1 VTDTTGFGTLDA
13 QRLELLRRRI
23 AERGLA
29 RPAVAAEADATA
41 DGRQPAEMSDGQRRM
56 WFVQSVDPDSALLNI
71 CVSYRLSGDVD
82 VARLRRA
89 VEAVAIRHQVLR
101 TIYQTDSDGDPH
113 PVTRDDLRPGWTEH
127 DLSGL
132 ADQARRL
139 RLEVLAQRQFRQ
151 PFDLTKDSPLRIA
164 AVRVGSDELT
174 LLLTAHHIAW
184 DDGSWAPFF
193 TDLTRAYADAD
204 SITTASAAVA
214 VAADSVRNL
223 DKDLAYWRSLMTD
236 LPEPLELPGPNGS
249 VVPSTWRA
257 QRATARLSAKTID
270 RAAALARET
279 GATPYMVLMAAFATL
294 VHRYT
299 HACDFLVATPVLNR
313 GAGTEDAIGYYGNTL
328 VMRMRPWP
336 RQTFRELLRQTR
348 DSAVGALAHSRVD
361 LEWLVRASNPDRRH
375 GAERMTRVSFGLRE
389 PDGGGFRPPGV
400 QCERAELR
408 GHFSQLPLSLMIE
421 LAGTAD
427 GSDGG
432 ALVEAEYLVEVLDR
446 TLVDQLLRHY
456 GVLLDNVLAHPDTTL
471 SACGLMSEA
480 DVEWLRRVS
489 SGEDFTTPAATL
501 PALVTRR
508 AALSPD
514 AVAVVYEGRQYSYR
528 EINEEANR
536 LAHWLIKQGIG
547 TEDRVAVLLDK
558 SPELVVTALGILKAG
573 AVYLPVDPTYP
584 DDRLAFIL
592 QDAVAKLVLREPVT
606 GLAAYPAT
614 EPGRDELVLPLRPN
628 NTAYLIYT
636 SGSTGLPKG
645 VPVPHAPIA
654 EYFVWFGDEY
664 RVDETDRL
672 LQVASPGFDV
682 SMGEIFGTLICGA
695 RLVIPRPDG
704 LRDIGYLTEL
714 LRREGITS
722 MHFVPSLLGLFLSLP
737 GVNQWRTLRRVPIG
751 GEPLPGEI
759 ADKFHATFD
768 ALLYNFYG
776 PTETVVNATSY
787 HVEGAQGTRVVPI
800 GRPKINTQVHLLDD
814 ALQPV
819 PAGVIGEIYIGG
831 THVAHGY
838 DRRPGLTAERFVA
851 DPFTPGGRLYRSGDL
866 ARRNVDGD
874 IEFVGRADEQVKIRG
889 FRIELGE
896 VGAAISVDPSVGQA
910 VVVAADLPHLGKS
923 LVGYLT
929 PADGAGGET
938 VDLERIRAR
947 VAAALPDYM
956 TPAAYVV
963 LDEVPI
969 TAHGKIDRAALPEP
983 QIAAKAQYRD
993 PATVTERRIAA
1004 LFSGLLGHDRV
1015 GVDDSFFDLGG
1026 HSLVATKLVTAIRSE
1041 CGVELGI
1048 RDVFELATVGLLA
1061 ERVDQLRS
1069 GGRAQSR
1076 PKLIATAHDEP
1087 LPLSASQLRS
1097 WFAYRVDGPSPVNN
1111 IPFAAKLSGPWDVD
1125 ALIAAVGDVVA
1136 RHEILRTT
1144 YIDAD
1149 GVPYQV
1155 VGPVGELTVRRA
1167 AGDGEEWLQE
1177 QLDVE
1182 RRHCF
1187 ELDREWPI
1195 RVAVLRIGDTGEQV
1209 LSLVVHHIASDHW
1222 SAGVLFA
1229 DVITAYRARRDGE
1242 APSWAPL
1249 RVQYAD
1255 YAAWQRIFLGDPAGQ
1270 ESAVAAEQRDYWA
1283 RQLAGLPEDSGL
1295 RPDFPRPPVPS
1306 GDGQSV
1312 DFRIDA
1318 ATRGKLADLCREL
1331 GITEFMALQAVVAV
1345 VLHKAGSGVDIPL
1358 GTPVAGRTEAELDQ
1372 LIGFFVNILVL
1383 RNDLRGNPTLRDVL
1397 TRARE
1402 TALAAYAHQDLPF
1415 DRVVDSVSPVRS
1427 LSRNPLF
1434 QVIVHVRDHLPATLV
1449 IDSGPQG
1456 GHGQDTVCTSL
1467 DPVFDMA
1474 HADLSVNFFGTDGSD
1489 GTGYNGHV
1497 IFRTEL
1503 YQRNTVERLAGW
1515 LTRVVA
1521 EFAENIDQS
1530 LRDIELTDAI
1540 ERYRIL
1546 TDWSRGDQP
1555 PPDRPRTVPE
1565 LLEPSRHW
1573 GGGRI
1578 AVRCGGEELD
1588 YAALH
1593 RRSDNLA
1600 ALLAN
1605 HGVGPGCFVG
1615 LSTRRGIDMAVA
1627 LVAIVK
1633 VGAAYFPIDPGYP
1646 LARKQFMLDD
1656 VQPQVVVATVEAVDT
1671 MPEESSGQVISLDD
1685 AEVRAVVQGSDGTEP
1700 PSGSL
1705 WLPHPD
1711 DPMYLVF
1718 TSGSTGKPKGAVGTQ
1733 RSMAARLDW
1742 QLRHYPPRADDIRLA
1757 QASMTFLEGGMELLA
1772 GLAAGATMI
1781 LADDAEHRDP
1791 EALAALMKRE
1801 SVAQVTAVP
1810 SLVSALVDNAPESV
1824 RSLSRLVCGGEPVSA
1839 SLLQRLMAAC
1849 AETAGEGPEL
1859 LNNIGSTE
1867 TSGAV
1872 SRGRLSLPSPLV
1884 GSPVAGAFAYLLDDG
1899 LRPVPVGVVGEL
1911 YYAGDQLARGYWKRP
1926 ALTASRFVPNPFGD
1940 EPGSRLYRSGDLGR
1954 WTEDGQ
1960 LEFVGRVDHQVQVR
1974 GFRVEL
1980 AEVEAALTVAD
1991 GVAAAAARTW
2001 EVHDGTSLAGYV
2013 VPQQPIGDEAEKAV
2027 FAASVRAA
2035 VAATLPGYMVPSSL
2049 TVLDTLPKTESGKLN
2064 RPGLP
2069 RPAVS
2074 TSGQT
2079 EPARTDTER
2088 ALAKV
2093 FADLLEIPEV
2103 GRFDD
2108 FFALGGDSILS
2119 VQLSS
2124 RARAVGLAVSPRMV
2138 FENPT
2143 IEQLAAAIDELRAL
2157 DALGDGASLD
2167 NLDEASETTFEP
2179 MSTSGLSSADL
2190 AAVTQLWS
2198 KSRDG
2203 TS

>member
-1 VTDTTGFGTLDA
+1 VTDTTGLGTLDA
-13 QRLELLRRRI
+13 QRLELLRRKI
-23 AERGLA
+23 ADRGLA
-29 RPAVAAEADATA
+29 RRTVAEDDDVAADA
-41 DGRQPAEMSDGQRRM
+41 RQRPEMSDGQRRM

-71 CVSYRLSGDVD
+71 CVSYRVTGNVD
-82 VARLRRA
+82 VARLRQA
-89 VEAVAIRHQVLR
+89 VEAVAARHPMLR
-101 TIYQTDSDGDPH
+101 TTYQTDGDGNPY
-113 PVTRDDLRPGWTEH
+113 PVIRDDLRPDWAEH

-132 ADQARRL
+132 AEQARRL
-139 RLEVLAQRQFRQ
+139 RLEVLAQRQFAQ
-151 PFDLTKDSPLRIA
+151 PFDLTTDSPLRVA
-164 AVRVGSDELT
+164 AARVGTDELI
-174 LLLTAHHIAW
+174 LLLTAHHVAW

-193 TDLTRAYADAD
+193 TDLTRAYVD
-204 SITTASAAVA
+204 STTATPRNIAT
-214 VAADSVRNL
+214 DPVRSS
-223 DKDLAYWRSLMTD
+223 DEDQAYWRSLMTD

-257 QRATARLSAKTID
+257 QRATARLSAETID

-279 GATPYMVLMAAFATL
+279 GATPYMVLMAAFGAL

-299 HACDFLVATPVLNR
+299 HASDFLVATPVLNR
-313 GAGTEDAIGYYGNTL
+313 SAGTENAIGYYGNTV
-328 VMRMRPWP
+328 VMRMRPQP
-336 RQTFRELLRQTR
+336 RLTFRELLVQTR
-348 DSAVGALAHSRVD
+348 DGAVGALAHSRVD

-389 PDGGGFRPPGV
+389 PDGGGFCPPGV

-408 GHFSQLPLSLMIE
+408 GHVSQLPLSLMVE
-421 LAGTAD
+421 LAKLAE
-427 GSDGG
+427 GSDRG
-432 ALVEAEYLVEVLDR
+432 AVVEAEYLVEVLDR
-446 TLVDQLLRHY
+446 PLVDQLLQHY
-456 GVLLDNVLAHPDTTL
+456 GVLLDNVLADPDITL
-471 SACGLMSEA
+471 SACGLMSEDDA
-480 DVEWLRRVS
+480 AWLRQVS
-489 SGEDFTTPAATL
+489 SGENFNTPASTL
-501 PALVTRR
+501 PGLVTAR
-508 AALSPD
+508 AALTPD
-514 AVAVVYEGRQYSYR
+514 AVAVVYEGRRYSYR
-528 EINEEANR
+528 DVDAESNR
-536 LAHWLIKQGIG
+536 LAHWLIGQGIG

-558 SPELVVTALGILKAG
+558 SPELVITALGILKAG
-573 AVYLPVDPTYP
+573 AVYLPVDPAYP

-592 QDAVAKLVLREPVT
+592 DDAAAKLVLREPVT
-606 GLAAYPAT
+606 GLADYPAT
-614 EPGRDELVLPLRPN
+614 APGSDELVRPLSPN

-654 EYFVWFGDEY
+654 EYFVWFGEEY

-672 LQVASPGFDV
+672 LQVASPSFDV

-787 HVEGAQGTRVVPI
+787 PVEGAQGTRVVPI

-819 PAGVIGEIYIGG
+819 PVGVIGEIYIGG
-831 THVAHGY
+831 THVARGY
-838 DRRPGLTAERFVA
+838 HRRPGLTAERFVA
-851 DPFTPGGRLYRSGDL
+851 DPFTPGARLYRSGDL
-866 ARRNVDGD
+866 ARRNADGD

-910 VVVAADLPHLGKS
+910 VVLTADLPHLGKS
-923 LVGYLT
+923 LVGYVT
-929 PADGAGGET
+929 PADGAGRDT

-963 LDEVPI
+963 LDEIPI
-969 TAHGKIDRAALPEP
+969 TTHGKIDGTALPEP
-983 QIAAKAQYRD
+983 EIAAKAQYRE

-1026 HSLVATKLVTAIRSE
+1026 HSLVATKLATAIRSE

-1048 RDVFELATVGLLA
+1048 RDIFELATVGLLA
-1061 ERVDQLRS
+1061 ERVDELRS

-1076 PKLIATAHDEP
+1076 PKLVATTHDEP

-1097 WFAYRVDGPSPVNN
+1097 WFAYRVDGPSPINN
-1111 IPFAAKLSGPWDVD
+1111 IPFAAKLNGPWDID
-1125 ALIAAVGDVVA
+1125 ALIAAVGDVVV

-1155 VGPVGELTVRRA
+1155 VNPVTELTVRRD
-1167 AGDGEEWLQE
+1167 AGDGDEWLQE
-1177 QLDVE
+1177 QLEAE

-1195 RVAVLRIGDTGEQV
+1195 RVAVLHTGDTGEHV

-1222 SAGVLFA
+1222 SAGVLFS

-1255 YAAWQRIFLGDPAGQ
+1255 YAAWQRTFLGEPGGQ
-1270 ESAVAAEQRDYWA
+1270 VTAVAAQQRDYWTS
-1283 RQLAGLPEDSGL
+1283 QLAGLPEDSGL
-1295 RPDFPRPPVPS
+1295 RPDFPRPPLPS
-1306 GDGQSV
+1306 GDGKSV
-1312 DFRIDA
+1312 TFRIDS
-1318 ATRGKLADLCREL
+1318 ATRAKLADRCREL
-1331 GITEFMALQAVVAV
+1331 GVTEFMALQAAVAV

-1397 TRARE
+1397 SRARE

-1434 QVIVHVRDHLPATLV
+1434 QVIVHVRDHLPASRV
-1449 IDSGPQG
+1449 IESAS
-1456 GHGQDTVCTSL
+1456 HGQDTVCTSL

-1489 GTGYNGHV
+1489 DTGSAGYRGHL

-1503 YQRNTVERLAGW
+1503 YQRNTIERLAGW
-1515 LTRVVA
+1515 LTRVVT
-1521 EFAENIDQS
+1521 EFAEDIDQS
-1530 LRDIELTDAI
+1530 LRDVVLADAD
-1540 ERYRIL
+1540 EQHRIL
-1546 TDWSRGDQP
+1546 AEWSCGDQP
-1555 PPDRPRTVPE
+1555 PADRPRTVPE
-1565 LLEPSRHW
+1565 MLEASRQC
-1573 GGGRI
+1573 GSGRV
-1578 AVRCGGEELD
+1578 AVRCSGEDLD
-1588 YAALH
+1588 YVALH

-1600 ALLAN
+1600 ALLTDR
-1605 HGVGPGCFVG
+1605 GVRPGSFVG
-1615 LSTRRGIDMAVA
+1615 LSTRRGLDMVVA
-1627 LVAIVK
+1627 LLAIVK
-1633 VGAAYFPIDPGYP
+1633 AGGAYFPIDPAYP
-1646 LARKQFMLDD
+1646 VARKQFMLDD
-1656 VQPQVVVATVEAVDT
+1656 VAPQVVVATVEAVDT
-1671 MPEESSGQVISLDD
+1671 TPDEYATAVLSLDHP
-1685 AEVRAVVQGSDGTEP
+1685 EVQAVMERFEP
-1700 PSGSL
+1700 PTSRPR
-1705 WLPHPD
+1705 LPRPD

-1733 RSMAARLDW
+1733 RAMAARLDW
-1742 QLRHYPPRADDIRLA
+1742 QLRHYPPKAEDIRLS

-1781 LADDAEHRDP
+1781 LADDAEHRDA

-1801 SVAQVTAVP
+1801 SVAQITAVP
-1810 SLVSALVDNAPESV
+1810 SLVSALVDSSPDSV
-1824 RSLSRLVCGGEPVSA
+1824 RSLARLVCGGEPVSV
-1839 SLLQRLMAAC
+1839 SLLQRLTTAC
-1849 AETAGEGPEL
+1849 ADGVGQGPEL

-1872 SRGRLSLPSPLV
+1872 SRGRLSPPSPLV
-1884 GSPVAGAFAYLLDDG
+1884 GSPVAGAQAYLLDDG

-1926 ALTASRFVPNPFGD
+1926 GLTASRFIANPFGA
-1940 EPGSRLYRSGDLGR
+1940 EPGSRLYRSGDLAR
-1954 WTEDGQ
+1954 WTEDGR
-1960 LEFVGRVDHQVQVR
+1960 LEFAGRADHQVQVR

-1980 AEVEAALTVAD
+1980 AEVEAALAAAD

-2013 VPQQPIGDEAEKAV
+2013 VPQRAIIEDAEKAA

-2035 VAATLPGYMVPSSL
+2035 LSTALPGYMVPSSL
-2049 TVLDTLPKTESGKLN
+2049 TVLDAMPKTESGKLN

-2074 TSGQT
+2074 TSGHT
-2079 EPARTDTER
+2079 EPSRTDTER
-2088 ALAKV
+2088 ALATV
-2093 FADLLEIPEV
+2093 FAELLSTADV

-2108 FFALGGDSILS
+2108 FFVLGGDSILS
-2119 VQLSS
+2119 VQLAS
-2124 RARAVGLAVSPRMV
+2124 RARAVGLPVNPRMI

-2143 IEQLAAAIDELRAL
+2143 VEQLAAAV
-2157 DALGDGASLD
+2157 DALEASGDGASPD
-2167 NLDEASETTFEP
+2167 NGADTTETRFEP
-2179 MSTSGLSSADL
+2179 MTTSGLSATDL

>member
-1 VTDTTGFGTLDA
+1 VTDSTAAKARLDEE
-13 QRLELLRRRI
+13 RLELLRRKI

-29 RPAVAAEADATA
+29 RPGVAVPVATYEKP
-41 DGRQPAEMSDGQRRM
+41 RMSIGQHRM
-56 WFVQSVDPDSALLNI
+56 WFVQSVDPDSALLNV
-71 CVSYRLSGDVD
+71 CVSYRVTGTVD

-89 VEAVAIRHQVLR
+89 VDAVAARHPVLH
-101 TIYQTDSDGDPH
+101 TTYETDSDGDPH
-113 PVTRDDLRPGWTEH
+113 PVICADLRPDWAEH

-132 ADQARRL
+132 TDQARRL
-139 RLEVLAQRQFRQ
+139 RLDVLAQRDFGRR
-151 PFDLTKDSPLRIA
+151 FDLTKDLPLRVTV
-164 AVRVGSDELT
+164 VRLSADELM
-174 LLLTAHHIAW
+174 LLITAHHIAW

-193 TDLTRAYADAD
+193 ADLTSAYTDPD
-204 SITTASAAVA
+204 GFASASAVPA
-214 VAADSVRNL
+214 PASDQAFDEAANRNADL
-223 DKDLAYWRSLMTD
+223 DYWRPLMTD
-236 LPEPLELPGPNGS
+236 LPEPLELPGANGS

-257 QRATARLSAKTID
+257 QRASARLPAATVD
-270 RAAALARET
+270 RAAALAWET
-279 GATPYMVLMAAFATL
+279 CATPYMVLMAAFAAL

-299 HACDFLVATPVLNR
+299 QSTDFLVAAPVLNR
-313 GAGTEDAIGYYGNTL
+313 GPGTEAAIGYYGNTVVIRL
-328 VMRMRPWP
+328 GPQP
-336 RQTFRELLRQTR
+336 HQTFRELLAQTR
-348 DSAVGALAHSRVD
+348 DSAVGAFAHSRAD
-361 LEWLVRASNPDRRH
+361 LDWLVRESNPDRRH
-375 GAERMTRVSFGLRE
+375 GADRMTRVGFGQRE
-389 PDGGGFRPPGV
+389 PDGAGFCPPGV

-408 GHFSQLPLSLMIE
+408 GHFNQLPLSFMVE
-421 LAGTAD
+421 LARTTD
-427 GSDGG
+427 GSSGG
-432 ALVEAEYLVEVLDR
+432 LVEAEYLVEVLDR
-446 TLVDQLLRHY
+446 RLVEQLLRHY
-456 GVLLDNVLAHPDTTL
+456 AVLLDNALTNPDTTL
-471 SACGLMSEA
+471 STCALMSGEDA
-480 DVEWLRRVS
+480 EWLRRVS
-489 SGEDFTTPAATL
+489 AGKEFTTPAATL

-514 AVAVVYEGRQYSYR
+514 AVAVVYEGRRYTYR
-528 EINEEANR
+528 EIDEESNR
-536 LAHWLIKQGIG
+536 LAHWLIEQGIG

-558 SPELVVTALGILKAG
+558 SPELVITALGVLKAG

-584 DDRLAFIL
+584 QDRLTFIL
-592 QDAVAKLVLREPVT
+592 GDADAKLVLREPVT
-606 GLAAYPAT
+606 GLAHYPAAA
-614 EPGRDELVLPLRPN
+614 PAQLIRPLSPQ

-664 RVDETDRL
+664 QVDETDRL
-672 LQVASPGFDV
+672 LQVASPSFDV
-682 SMGEIFGTLICGA
+682 SIGEIFGTLICGA

-704 LRDIGYLTEL
+704 LRDIGYLTDL
-714 LRREGITS
+714 LARESITS

-751 GEPLPGEI
+751 GEALPGEI

-768 ALLYNFYG
+768 ALLSNFYG

-787 HVEGAQGTRVVPI
+787 PVEGAQGTRVVPI

-819 PAGVIGEIYIGG
+819 PVGVIGEIYIGG

-838 DRRPGLTAERFVA
+838 HRRPGLTAERFVA
-851 DPFTPGGRLYRSGDL
+851 DPFTPGRRLYRSGDL
-866 ARRNVDGD
+866 ARRNGDGD

-896 VGAAISVDPSVGQA
+896 IAAAISVDPSVGQA
-910 VVVAADLPHLGKS
+910 VVVAAELPRLGKS
-923 LVGYLT
+923 LVGYVT
-929 PADGAGGET
+929 PAQAGRPET
-938 VDLERIRAR
+938 VDVERIRAR

-956 TPAAYVV
+956 TPAAYVA
-963 LDEVPI
+963 LEEIPI
-969 TAHGKIDRAALPEP
+969 TTHGKIDRDALPQP
-983 QIAAKAQYRD
+983 QIAAGAEYRD
-993 PATVTERRIAA
+993 PTTSAERRIAA
-1004 LFSGLLGHDRV
+1004 LFSALLGRDRV
-1015 GVDDSFFDLGG
+1015 GVEDSFFDLGG
-1026 HSLVATKLVTAIRSE
+1026 HSLVATKLVTAIRSD

-1069 GGRAQSR
+1069 GELAQSR
-1076 PKLIATAHDEP
+1076 PKLIATAHDQP

-1111 IPFAAKLSGPWDVD
+1111 IPFAAKLTGPWDIE

-1144 YIDAD
+1144 YVEID

-1155 VGPVGELTVRRA
+1155 VNPATEPPARRA
-1167 AGDGEEWLQE
+1167 AGPDEAWLQQ
-1177 QLDVE
+1177 QLDAE
-1182 RRHCF
+1182 RRHRF

-1195 RVAVLRIGDTGEQV
+1195 QVAVLRTGGETAEHV
-1209 LSLVVHHIASDHW
+1209 LSLVVHHIAADHW

-1229 DVITAYRARRDGE
+1229 DVITAYRARRAGE

-1255 YAAWQRIFLGDPAGQ
+1255 YAAWQGAFLGDSTGK
-1270 ESAVAAEQRDYWA
+1270 ESAIASEEREYWT
-1283 RQLAGLPEDSGL
+1283 RQLAGLPEDTGL
-1295 RPDFPRPPVPS
+1295 RPDFPRQPVPS
-1306 GDGQSV
+1306 GAGESV

-1318 ATRGKLADLCREL
+1318 ATRAKLAELRREL
-1331 GITEFMALQAVVAV
+1331 GITEFMLLQTAVAV
-1345 VLHKAGSGVDIPL
+1345 VLHKAGGGVDIPL

-1383 RNDLRGNPTLRDVL
+1383 RNDLSGNPTLREVL

-1434 QVIVHVRDHLPATLV
+1434 QVVVHVRGHLPATRV
-1449 IDSGPQG
+1449 IDPAPQG
-1456 GHGQDTVCTSL
+1456 RGEQDTVCTSL
-1467 DPVFDMA
+1467 DPIFDMA
-1474 HADLSVNFFGTDGSD
+1474 HADLSVNFFATDGS
-1489 GTGYNGHV
+1489 GGIGYDCNV

-1503 YQRNTVERLAGW
+1503 YSRATVERLAGW
-1515 LTRVVA
+1515 LSRVVT
-1521 EFAENIDQS
+1521 EFANNVGQT
-1530 LRDIELTDAI
+1530 LRDVQLIDAG
-1540 ERYRIL
+1540 EQRRIL
-1546 TDWSRGDQP
+1546 EDWSRGDRP
-1555 PPDRPRTVPE
+1555 PHDRPRTIPE
-1565 LLEPSRHW
+1565 LLKPSRHW
-1573 GGGRI
+1573 GPDRI
-1578 AVRCGGEELD
+1578 AVRCGDEQID
-1588 YAALH
+1588 YPALH

-1600 ALLAN
+1600 ALLAG
-1605 HGVGPGCFVG
+1605 HGVGAGSLVG
-1615 LSTRRGIDMAVA
+1615 LSTRRSIDLVVA
-1627 LVAIVK
+1627 LVAIMK
-1633 VGAAYFPIDPGYP
+1633 TGGGYFPIDPGYP
-1646 LARKQFMLDD
+1646 LARKQFMLED
-1656 VQPQVVVATVEAVDT
+1656 VQPPVVLATVEAVNT
-1671 MPEESSGQVISLDD
+1671 MPEVPGVTLISLDD
-1685 AEVRAVVQGSDGTEP
+1685 PQVRAVVENCDVADPQPRELP
-1700 PSGSL
+1700 
-1705 WLPHPD
+1705 LPHPD

-1718 TSGSTGKPKGAVGTQ
+1718 TSGSTGTPKGAVGTH

-1742 QLRHYPPRADDIRLA
+1742 QLRHYPPRAHDIRLA
-1757 QASMTFLEGGMELLA
+1757 QASITFLEGGMEMLA

-1791 EALAALMKRE
+1791 EALGALMNRY

-1810 SLVSALVDNAPESV
+1810 SLVFALVDRRPDAV
-1824 RSLSRLVCGGEPVSA
+1824 RSLSRLVCGGEPVNT
-1839 SLLQRLMAAC
+1839 SLLRRLVSVC
-1849 AETAGEGPEL
+1849 ADGAGTEL

-1872 SRGRLSLPSPLV
+1872 VRGRLRLPNPLV
-1884 GSPVAGAFAYLLDDG
+1884 GSPIPGADAYLLDDG

-1911 YYAGDQLARGYWKRP
+1911 YYAGGQLARGYWKRP
-1926 ALTASRFVPNPFGD
+1926 GLTASRFVPNPYAT
-1940 EPGSRLYRSGDLGR
+1940 EPGSRLYRSGDLAR

-1960 LEFVGRVDHQVQVR
+1960 LEFAGRADHQVQVR

-1980 AEVEAALTVAD
+1980 AEVEAAMAAAA

-2001 EVHDGTSLAGYV
+2001 EVHGGMSLAGYV
-2013 VPQQPIGDEAEKAV
+2013 VPQRPIADDAEKAA
-2027 FAASVRAA
+2027 FAGAVRAA
-2035 VAATLPGYMVPSSL
+2035 IAMTLPGYMTPSSL
-2049 TVLDTLPKTESGKLN
+2049 TVLDVLPKTESGKLN

-2079 EPARTDTER
+2079 EPSRTDTER

-2093 FADLLEIPEV
+2093 FAELLSTPEV

-2119 VQLSS
+2119 VQLAS
-2124 RARAVGLAVSPRMV
+2124 RARAAGLAVSPRMI

-2143 IEQLAAAIDELRAL
+2143 VQQLAAAL
-2157 DALGDGASLD
+2157 DALGEAQTDTKQA
-2167 NLDEASETTFEP
+2167 DEPTDTRFEP
-2179 MSTSGLSSADL
+2179 MSTSGLSPADL

-2198 KSRDG
+2198 SSRDG